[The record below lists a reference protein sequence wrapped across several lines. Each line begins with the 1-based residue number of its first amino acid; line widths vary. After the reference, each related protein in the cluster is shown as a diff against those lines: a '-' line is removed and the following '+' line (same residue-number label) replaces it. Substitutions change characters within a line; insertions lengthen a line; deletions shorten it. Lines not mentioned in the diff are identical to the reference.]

1 MIRKASS
8 DYLPAL
14 RFSVLAP
21 FYDPLVALTLR
32 ERTFKHELRRQA
44 DVGPGHAVLDVGCGT
59 GTLAIWMKQ
68 ACPDIA
74 MTGIDADPAMLTRA
88 KGKAERVGV
97 EIAFEQGLSSHLPYA
112 DRMFD
117 RIVSSL
123 FFHHLTR
130 VETEKTV
137 AEMFRV
143 LKPGGLLC
151 VADWG
156 KPTNALMRWLFWPV
170 QFFDGFSR
178 TQDNVAGLLPHLF
191 RQGGFSEVAVQ
202 GSLTTVHGSL
212 AFYRAAKPSADGDGQ
227 G

>member
-1 MIRKASS
+1 MMRKASS

-21 FYDPLVALTLR
+21 FYDPIVALTMR

-44 DVGPGHAVLDVGCGT
+44 DTGPGHAVLDVGCGT

-68 ACPDIA
+68 ACPEISMA
-74 MTGIDADPAMLTRA
+74 GIDADPAMLVQA
-88 KGKAERVGV
+88 KGKAERAGV
-97 EIAFEQGLSSHLPYA
+97 DIAFEQGLSSHLPYT
-112 DRMFD
+112 DRAFD

-130 VETEKTV
+130 AETEKTI
-137 AEMFRV
+137 AEIFRV

-170 QFFDGFSR
+170 QLFDGFSR
-178 TQDNVAGLLPHLF
+178 TQDNVAGLLPQLF
-191 RQGGFSEVAVQ
+191 RRGGFSEVAVQ
-202 GSLTTVHGSL
+202 GSLATVHGSL
-212 AFYRAAKPSADGDGQ
+212 AFYRAAKPRADGEGQ

>member
-14 RFSVLAP
+14 RFSVLTL

-44 DVGPGHAVLDVGCGT
+44 DVGPGHAVLDIGCGT
-59 GTLAIWMKQ
+59 GTLAVWMKQ

-74 MTGIDADPAMLTRA
+74 MTGIDADPAVLARA
-88 KGKAERVGV
+88 KGKAERAGV
-97 EIAFEQGLSSHLPYA
+97 DIAFERGLSSHLPYA
-112 DRMFD
+112 DRVFD

-130 VETEKTV
+130 AETEKTV

-202 GSLTTVHGSL
+202 GSLATVHGSL